1 MTDHPRVAAL
11 LEVYRAADANMRDL
25 PIYNRDLGIEAH
37 GFQPL
42 GDDALAGILITP
54 WFMNLVLL
62 PRNSEPL
69 DPARY
74 GEGRKVDFPAGARRF
89 RYAGDA
95 AIGAI
100 WTSALH
106 SPMNVFR
113 SQPQARAEARLRM
126 TEAMTP
132 PAPAR
137 EAAPCPSRRTFFTGS
152 ADAQA

>member
-1 MTDHPRVAAL
+1 MTDHPRVATL
-11 LEVYRAADANMRDL
+11 LHVYRTADATMRDL

-37 GFQPL
+37 GFRSL
-42 GDDALAGILITP
+42 DGDSLAGILITP

-62 PRNSEPL
+62 PQQFEPL

-95 AIGAI
+95 VIGAI

-106 SPMNVFR
+106 SPMDVFR

-132 PAPAR
+132 PAADR
-137 EAAPCPSRRTFFTGS
+137 DAKPCPSRRSFFTGG
-152 ADAQA
+152 AGAQA